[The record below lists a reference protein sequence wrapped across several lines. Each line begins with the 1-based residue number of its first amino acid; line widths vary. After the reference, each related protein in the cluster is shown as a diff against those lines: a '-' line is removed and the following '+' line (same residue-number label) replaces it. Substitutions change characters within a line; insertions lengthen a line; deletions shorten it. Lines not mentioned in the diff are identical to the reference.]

1 MSEKRNIRSKI
12 KPLATI
18 RIFVS
23 MKIIVPAF
31 ILIFLSIFQACGS
44 ESKGKDAQKESVV
57 VSNEIS
63 NDGLSFARLGMPVDS
78 MLLPSESSI
87 EEELVTQEGYQ
98 WRVLTVFLPDGRKA
112 IIEGDFVDEGDP
124 GGKLPFSNINRV
136 QVDGPEWKS
145 PEGVA
150 VGQSLQDLRQAYGDS
165 ALVATYIP
173 DYEVIDVSLP
183 GVSRIHYNLSD
194 PTGAVAEAAEN
205 RIAQIPASAIPG
217 NSKIVSIVISY

>member
-1 MSEKRNIRSKI
+1 MSEKRNMRLKI

-18 RIFVS
+18 RIFAS
-23 MKIIVPAF
+23 MKIIVPAL
-31 ILIFLSIFQACGS
+31 ILVFLSIFQACGS
-44 ESKGKDAQKESVV
+44 GSDAKDSKEESVV

-63 NDGLSFARLGMPVDS
+63 NEGLSFAQLGMPVDS
-78 MLLPSESSI
+78 MKLPSESSI

-98 WRVLTVFLPDGRKA
+98 WRMLTVFLPDGRKA

-124 GGKLPFSNINRV
+124 AGKLPSSNINRV

-150 VGQSLQDLRQAYGDS
+150 VGQSLQDLLQTYGDS

-173 DYEVIDVSLP
+173 DYEVIDISLP

-194 PTGAVAEAAEN
+194 PSGVVAEAAKN
-205 RIAQIPASAIPG
+205 SVAQIPATAIPG